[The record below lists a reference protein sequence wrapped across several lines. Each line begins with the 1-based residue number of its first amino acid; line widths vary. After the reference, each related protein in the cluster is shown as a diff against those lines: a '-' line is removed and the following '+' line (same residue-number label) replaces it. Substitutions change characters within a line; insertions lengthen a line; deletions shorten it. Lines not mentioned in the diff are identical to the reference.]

1 MGKAQQRVG
10 RLFDIV
16 ALVQSRDGVHAD
28 ELAERFG
35 VSVTRI
41 FNDIRALR
49 EVGVP
54 IRRTGEGYKMGS
66 GFFLPPLDLTDRE
79 VASLFF
85 PTELLA
91 PSHEDRTTQR
101 AREKLLSCLSDGARR
116 RVRHLLH
123 HTAITVPPDGTK
135 RWILEELRTALLE
148 QRRLLVIHPSHPQ
161 RLGARFEFDT
171 YGLAYHKGT
180 WRAVGYSVP
189 HGEVRTLRVSDIAAV
204 EPTPLHFAL
213 PEDFS
218 LQEHLH

>member
-28 ELAERFG
+28 ELAERFSI
-35 VSVTRI
+35 SVTRI

-66 GFFLPPLDLTDRE
+66 GFFLPPLHLTDRE

-91 PSHEDRTTQR
+91 AGHEDRTTQR

-116 RVRHLLH
+116 RARHLLR
-123 HTAITVPPDGTK
+123 HTMITVPQDGTK

-161 RLGARFEFDT
+161 SLGARFEFDP
-171 YGLAYHKGT
+171 YGLAYHKNT
-180 WRAVGYSVP
+180 WSAVGYSVP
-189 HGEVRTLRVSDIAAV
+189 HGEVRTLRVADIAAV

-218 LQEHLH
+218 LQEHLP